1 MSKQQDIANF
11 KASNGW
17 IDRWKAQNNVKF
29 KTSGEEKSCIPEMTV
44 LCKETHPSTI
54 ISRYKLEDIF
64 NADEFSLFFQALPNK
79 TLELKC
85 SGGKHSKVRLTGM
98 CAASATGGRLP
109 LLAIGK
115 SKNSK
120 WFKNVKSLLCQY
132 KAEPKS
138 WIDTEIFTDWIK
150 HLDWKFLAQ
159 NVKVAFIV
167 DNCPAHPGVP
177 RLANIDLNFLPRNT
191 TSVLQPMDQGVIQS
205 LKAKY
210 RTKVMCKYINAVN
223 SDKELPNV
231 TILDVMIMVEQSWS
245 TVPDT
250 TIINCFTK
258 TGISRQI

>member
-1 MSKQQDIANF
+1 
-11 KASNGW
+11 
-17 IDRWKAQNNVKF
+17 
-29 KTSGEEKSCIPEMTV
+29 
-44 LCKETHPSTI
+44 
-54 ISRYKLEDIF
+54 
-64 NADEFSLFFQALPNK
+64 
-79 TLELKC
+79 
-85 SGGKHSKVRLTGM
+85 M
-98 CAASATGGRLP
+98 CAASSTGGRLP